1 MSGPFKTRAGNML
14 FQAATNNAKNPI
26 FKSLGQAY
34 GSNSQKGATKSMA
47 YDKIPY
53 SAKERLMDA
62 LFNRNILNKRV
73 AEKQVGQA
81 KSTQPYGAPQNFT
94 PAPQGSVPSFTP
106 GLDQLRQGN
115 NPLNQSPP
123 ARPQAPPSGYNPS
136 GPPPLGTP
144 QGPGGVP
151 QPGGPMAENRISI
164 PGIMNSNPA
173 MGFGGGPS
181 GPDLRQG
188 IKDIAKGFTD
198 GPPRPAPSR
207 PSPSMGIGGPDE
219 IESMARMKG
228 KGVQD
233 LTRDE
238 ILAYLK
244 GRM

>member
-1 MSGPFKTRAGNML
+1 MSGPFKTGAANML
-14 FQAATNNAKNPI
+14 FQAATHNAKNPI
-26 FKSLGQAY
+26 FKSLGQTY

-81 KSTQPYGAPQNFT
+81 KSTQPYGAPQQFT

-123 ARPQAPPSGYNPS
+123 KPQSPPSGYNPS

-144 QGPGGVP
+144 QGPGGIP
-151 QPGGPMAENRISI
+151 QPGGPMAASRPPM
-164 PGIMNSNPA
+164 PGIMSPQPS
-173 MGFGGGPS
+173 MGYS
-181 GPDLRQG
+181 GPPMTRES
-188 IKDIAKGFTD
+188 IKGVAKGFTD
-198 GPPRPAPSR
+198 GITGRVPAPA
-207 PSPSMGIGGPDE
+207 SPSQTMGIGGPDD

-233 LTRDE
+233 LTRED
-238 ILAYLK
+238 ILSFLK